1 MDKKLNKEQILHDI
15 SIAYM
20 LYRNTISSDSFLS
33 FEDFFQEYENVK
45 LNFEPIIDHYHQD

>member
-20 LYRNTISSDSFLS
+20 LYRNAVSSDSLLS